1 MNTVVPPGV
10 SGQQIHFDATSVD
23 PAMVA
28 SELALMQLG
37 DFIPLDIKIDTGK
50 FKQEIQAFQNEW
62 VDYLPRT
69 DRANNRKSLV
79 LSQLPGKSYKD
90 NPSFAQACYD
100 AGRRLSEND
109 FNEKTA
115 VYTQCKSLHCVLDE
129 FQPLGRSFLVQC
141 NVGGY
146 FIPHRDHPELPRE
159 SFRLIAFLNNCNPL
173 EYDWIMDTDTKL
185 QIEHGRVY
193 YVNTR
198 KVHRTISWVNNSIH
212 MIMNVPFTSQNVAKV
227 LNHLQHRH

>member
-1 MNTVVPPGV
+1 MNTIVPPGV
-10 SGQQIHFDATSVD
+10 SGQQIYFDATSVD

-37 DFIPLDIKIDTGK
+37 DFIPLDIKIDTNR

-79 LSQLPGKSYKD
+79 LSQLPGKSYKE
-90 NPSFAQACYD
+90 NPSFAQACYE

-109 FNEKTA
+109 FNEKTT
-115 VYTQCKSLHCVLDE
+115 VYTQCRSLHCVLDE

-212 MIMNVPFTSQNVAKV
+212 MIMNVPFTAQNVAKV